1 MPIITENI
9 SNVSIVLADIKRAT
23 VIDAE
28 NFKNKVQ
35 LELDNGSIKFIFD
48 LKTCEFIDS
57 TFLAA
62 IVISFKKIAQNN
74 GQLKIVGFKPAVRSM
89 FELTSLSKIFDIYDN
104 EQEALMSFN

>member
-35 LELDNGSIKFIFD
+35 SELDNGSIKFIFD

-62 IVISFKKIAQNN
+62 IVISFKNISKNN
-74 GQLKIVGFKPAVRSM
+74 GQLKIVGFKPAVSSM

>member
-1 MPIITENI
+1 MPIISENI
-9 SNVSIVLADIKRAT
+9 NDVSIILADIKRAT
-23 VIDAE
+23 VINAE
-28 NFKNKVQ
+28 DFKNIVQ
-35 LELDNGSIKFIFD
+35 FELNDGNTKFIFD

-62 IVISFKKIAQNN
+62 IVTSYKRIVENK

-104 EQEALMSFN
+104 EQKALMSFK